1 MLIFMAPH
9 YHAEER
15 EWELI
20 TTMKEMLFMLEISL
34 SLIICLK
41 MQGWCSSQYISI

>member
-9 YHAEER
+9 YHADTER
-15 EWELI
+15 VWERI

-34 SLIICLK
+34 SLII
-41 MQGWCSSQYISI
+41 